1 MVVSLG
7 VESRK
12 WINENLPKLRGKYPN
27 KTIIVCDGN
36 VVKVFDGTT
45 DPIRVNE
52 VAREICQ
59 GKDWSYT
66 FVSEEEE
73 DYIL

>member
-1 MVVSLG
+1 MAILLG

-12 WINENLPKLRGKYPN
+12 WINENLLKFREKYPN
-27 KTIIVCDGN
+27 KTIIVCDGK
-36 VVKVFDGTT
+36 VVKVFDGTI
-45 DPIRVNE
+45 DPIQVNE
-52 VAREICQ
+52 VARQICK

-73 DYIL
+73 KYIL

>member
-1 MVVSLG
+1 MLG

-27 KTIIVCDGN
+27 KTIIVCDGK
-36 VVKVFDGTT
+36 VVRVFDGAM

-52 VAREICQ
+52 MARRICE

-66 FVSEEEE
+66 FVSEEEH
-73 DYIL
+73 ILRSS

>member
-1 MVVSLG
+1 MVILLG

-12 WINENLPKLRGKYPN
+12 WINENLPKLREKYPN
-27 KTIIVCDGN
+27 KTIIVCDG
-36 VVKVFDGTT
+36 KVLKTFDGTI
-45 DPIRVNE
+45 DPIQVNE
-52 VAREICQ
+52 VARQICK

-73 DYIL
+73 EYIL

>member
-1 MVVSLG
+1 MG

-12 WINENLPKLRGKYPN
+12 WINENLPKLRLKYPN
-27 KTIIVCDGN
+27 KTIIVCN
-36 VVKVFDGTT
+36 NRVIKVFDGII
-45 DPIRVNE
+45 DPIQLNE
-52 VAREICQ
+52 VARQICE

-73 DYIL
+73 EYIL